1 MINLN
6 EMKRDYIGRE
16 PRDYIVE
23 SVTVPEG
30 LEEKVLAAMTQK
42 RKEIEEIQKE
52 KQEKKAAHKSVAL
65 RAAVIAAVITLMILM
80 IPSSRQVVVSAAEKI
95 WEYFARYTGSYT
107 YDLNTTDIHLDKL
120 NKDYSANHVDL
131 GNVNSTVKIGCLELE
146 LSDLYIQN
154 NENPNIPGLANI
166 YLDATI
172 SHDETINYMPDF
184 ESFIQ
189 LVGLKNGEVVFSCRF
204 SDEMGYY
211 FDVINQGIRGY
222 YNENGERIPTPYIY
236 DENDEKIFNDD
247 TTKYPWNQK
256 KLKTTYYAEFG
267 YFNFDKFGDEKNA
280 KKYEKYKDD
289 YFSAVGDDDYKIY
302 IMNRIKKIKPDTY
315 KIYEIKSYISTFDD
329 PSKAPGCENYV
340 TKYHYKCKDY
350 DKYSKYSLF
359 GQYDGE
365 F

>member
-1 MINLN
+1 MN
-6 EMKRDYIGRE
+6 EKLTLVKK
-16 PRDYIVE
+16 PR
-23 SVTVPEG
+23 
-30 LEEKVLAAMTQK
+30 EKVPFVTRGSTVSDELKARTLEAMAQ
-42 RKEIEEIQKE
+42 REQENAE
-52 KQEKKAAHKSVAL
+52 KAERKKAAHKNTLL
-65 RAAVIAAVITLMILM
+65 RAAVIAALITLI
-80 IPSSRQVVVSAAEKI
+80 IVVTPMRGYVASAAEKI
-95 WEYFARYTGSYT
+95 WEYIVEYMGSYSYELDT
-107 YDLNTTDIHLDKL
+107 IEIHPDKKD
-120 NKDYSANHVDL
+120 KDYTADHVDL

-172 SHDETINYMPDF
+172 SHDETINYMPNF

-247 TTKYPWNQK
+247 TTKYPWNQN
-256 KLKTTYYAEFG
+256 KLKTTYHAEFG
-267 YFNFDKFGDEKNA
+267 YFNFDKFGDDKNA

-289 YFSAVGDDDYKIY
+289 YFSAGGDDDYKLY
-302 IMNRIKKIKPDTY
+302 IMNMIKKIKPDTY
-315 KIYEIKSYISTFDD
+315 KIYEIKSYICMFDD
-329 PSKAPGCENYV
+329 PSKAPGCETYV
-340 TKYHYKCKDY
+340 TKFHFISKDN
-350 DKYSKYSLF
+350 KNYSKYSMF